1 MTDFDVCPECGSLVT
16 SELVRNERRFYR
28 CLKGC
33 GWGSYTKPKK
43 EQCNIG
49 EIENNGQRN

>member
-43 EQCNIG
+43 E
-49 EIENNGQRN
+49 